1 MTAWPPPAL
10 VLTAGLGTRLRPL
23 TTYRAKPAMP
33 VGSDPLVG
41 RILRQIA
48 AAGITE
54 AVLNLHHLPASITRE
69 VGDGTQYG
77 LRVRYSWEQPL
88 VLGSGGGPRHA
99 LPLLDGDTL
108 LIVNGDTLCDLP
120 IRDVWE
126 AHVASGARVTL
137 GLMPHP
143 EAGRY
148 GGVTI
153 DDRRMAGVAAG
164 SAAVAGERGPT
175 RAPLAQGAVT
185 GFVPRSSRVPSAHF
199 PGIQFVHRSV
209 FATLPDDVPASSVG
223 GVYDALIAAQPGAIH
238 GIVFDARFE
247 DVGTVDDYRRTCLEL
262 AGDAS
267 GNVVAPTA
275 EVDASAT
282 LRDTIVWP
290 GAVIP
295 AGCTLER
302 VIVTGHVPVAPGTH
316 ASGDIL

>member
-33 VGSDPLVG
+33 VGADPLVG
-41 RILRQIA
+41 RILRQLADVGIA
-48 AAGITE
+48 D
-54 AVLNLHHLPASITRE
+54 AVLNLHHLPATITRE

-99 LPLLDGDTL
+99 LPLLDGDTV

-120 IRDVWE
+120 IRALWE
-126 AHVASGARVTL
+126 AHAASGARVTL

-148 GGVTI
+148 GGVTV
-153 DDRRMAGVAAG
+153 DDRRLDTVQTGAARRGERPSDGRPLAAG
-164 SAAVAGERGPT
+164 P
-175 RAPLAQGAVT
+175 VT
-185 GFVPRSSRVPSAHF
+185 GFVPRTSAAHSAHF

-209 FATLPDDVPASSVG
+209 FADLPDDVPASSVG
-223 GVYDALIAAQPGAIH
+223 GVYDALIAREPGTVH
-238 GIVFDARFE
+238 GVVFEARFE
-247 DVGTVDDYRRTCLEL
+247 DVGTVDDYRRTCREL
-262 AGDAS
+262 AGDAD
-267 GNVVAPTA
+267 GNVVAPHA
-275 EVDASAT
+275 RVDASAS

-290 GAVIP
+290 DAVVP

-302 VIVTGHVPVAPGTH
+302 VIVTGHVPVGAGTH
-316 ASGDIL
+316 ARDEVL

>member
-1 MTAWPPPAL
+1 MSDWPPPAL

-23 TTYRAKPAMP
+23 TAYRAKPAMP
-33 VGSDPLVG
+33 VGADPLVG
-41 RILRQIA
+41 RILRQLA

-54 AVLNLHHLPASITRE
+54 TVLNLHHLPETITRE
-69 VGDGTQYG
+69 VGDGTQFG
-77 LRVRYSWEQPL
+77 LHVRYSWEQPI

-120 IRDVWE
+120 VRALWE
-126 AHVASGARVTL
+126 THVASGARVTL

-148 GGVTI
+148 GGVTV
-153 DDRRMAGVAAG
+153 DDRRMAGVKAG
-164 SAAVAGERGPT
+164 STMVDGQRGPMHG
-175 RAPLAQGAVT
+175 PLAEGAVT
-185 GFVPRSSRVPSAHF
+185 GFVPRSSAVPSAHF

-209 FATLPDDVPASSVG
+209 FAALPDDVPASSVG
-223 GVYDALIAAQPGAIH
+223 GVYDELIAAQPGAIH
-238 GIVFDARFE
+238 GVVFDARFE
-247 DVGTVDDYRRTCLEL
+247 DVGTVDDYRRTCREL

-275 EVDASAT
+275 RVDVSAA
-282 LRDTIVWP
+282 LRETIVWP
-290 GAVIP
+290 DAVVP

-302 VIVTGHVPVAPGTH
+302 VIVTGHVPIAPGTR
-316 ASGDIL
+316 ASGDIY